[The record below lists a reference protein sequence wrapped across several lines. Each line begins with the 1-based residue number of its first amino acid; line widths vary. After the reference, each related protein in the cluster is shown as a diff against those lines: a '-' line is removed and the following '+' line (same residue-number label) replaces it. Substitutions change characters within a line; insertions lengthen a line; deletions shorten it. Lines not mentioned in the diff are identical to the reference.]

1 MQDKV
6 VWLTLLDDVVCKT
19 RYVSL
24 YIYIYM
30 YLTSMWCL
38 CFYIFMWWTLSLNM
52 GFVIAFFLYLN
63 CTVEQSDAISTW
75 IVGWS
80 VGIWFLIGY
89 LSLKLTNRLSVAI
102 DFQCNR
108 LSVAKCNVWRYRV
121 LPAGLTPAAEVC
133 RYKYLA
139 SDRLSLYLPLP
150 SDHPSL
156 ILVLWCSDTSNT
168 FTLNKKKLWKYLDL
182 FFTW

>member
-1 MQDKV
+1 
-6 VWLTLLDDVVCKT
+6 
-19 RYVSL
+19 
-24 YIYIYM
+24 
-30 YLTSMWCL
+30 MWCL

-156 ILVLWCSDTSNT
+156 ILVLWCSVRWLKNT
-168 FTLNKKKLWKYLDL
+168 APSVPEYNNLESDEMIEKHYSFRPKI
-182 FFTW
+182 